1 MNVIACYFVATTAVL
16 LLLVHPNNVVDSF
29 VLPSRPSVTTSNRYK
44 DRGASRNDH
53 STNRHYQL
61 HERTR
66 EWPSPKEVRE
76 INLSLSD
83 EETQQSLDYLATLI
97 QTHLDNAIATIETA
111 TETAANENSIR
122 DNPAIALAKHRFI
135 DLTTSLKG
143 ELILENLFSLL
154 PPPEDLRLV
163 QQAIMALQSLLV
175 YAMQIGVKGTEE
187 SQKKM
192 VRHLFRR
199 DDPTPPPPGKA
210 AWITNWDSEDIR
222 RLKFYRDGELG
233 KRVLAALKRR
243 RTAVG
248 AYELLL
254 EMGVW
259 HKFEEVSLLRSGFPV
274 RFWEEEE
281 KCSLEVSLFVSSHSW
296 TV

>member
-1 MNVIACYFVATTAVL
+1 MNVIVCVFVATTTVL
-16 LLLVHPNNVVDSF
+16 LLQLHPSHVVDSF
-29 VLPSRPSVTTSNRYK
+29 VLTSRPRVTTSNRYK
-44 DRGASRNDH
+44 DHGASRNDQ
-53 STNRHYQL
+53 STNRQHQL
-61 HERTR
+61 NERTR
-66 EWPSPKEVRE
+66 EWPSPKSVRE
-76 INLSLSD
+76 INLALSD
-83 EETQQSLDYLATLI
+83 EETQQSLDYLASLI
-97 QTHLDNAIATIETA
+97 QTHLDNAIVTVD
-111 TETAANENSIR
+111 TAAATTASEDSIC
-122 DNPAIALAKHRFI
+122 DNPAISLAKHRFI

-154 PPPEDLRLV
+154 SPPDDPRLV

-199 DDPTPPPPGKA
+199 DDPPPPPLGKA
-210 AWITNWDSEDIR
+210 PWISNWDSEDIR

-259 HKFEEVSLLRSGFPV
+259 HQFEEVTLLRSGFPV
-274 RFWEEEE
+274 RFWDEEE
-281 KCSLEVSLFVSSHSW
+281 KCSLEVSPFVSS
-296 TV
+296 